1 LLLPPSS
8 LTARV
13 SSRLHRR
20 SLTARVTSSPPSL
33 PPPPELPA
41 PSLPR
46 RLSHHLHRRPFTATV
61 LPPPSPPELPAV
73 ASSPSYIHHP
83 YRTVATALHLLSPSS
98 LLHFTS
104 CLHRRD
110 LLSPL
115 SLRPASSVATSC
127 LHVSTLRLTSTI
139 CSPPHVPQPVAAI
152 HPQSTINAL
161 NQRSTHSIN
170 DIPVLCTDDH
180 ATATARTAQDCRTT
194 TWEPWLSA
202 SVLPSASSISLHCC
216 DLAALPLA
224 RLALPPFTRSST
236 TTSPTRD
243 HRLRPTT
250 RPLFSPLAHSSLL
263 AHLSSDQTGSLSIE
277 DGGGLFRAL
286 SLGVRGLNL
295 SRTIYST
302 VALCRC
308 SGFLWSLLSVPSLCA
323 DVSPA

>member
-1 LLLPPSS
+1 MSPRLHVAPHFHHLLATARTATRSRHPPS
-8 LTARV
+8 
-13 SSRLHRR
+13 
-20 SLTARVTSSPPSL
+20 
-33 PPPPELPA
+33 
-41 PSLPR
+41 
-46 RLSHHLHRRPFTATV
+46 
-61 LPPPSPPELPAV
+61 
-73 ASSPSYIHHP
+73 INDQ
-83 YRTVATALHLLSPSS
+83 RT
-98 LLHFTS
+98 
-104 CLHRRD
+104 
-110 LLSPL
+110 
-115 SLRPASSVATSC
+115 
-127 LHVSTLRLTSTI
+127 
-139 CSPPHVPQPVAAI
+139 
-152 HPQSTINAL
+152 QSTINAL
-161 NQRSTHSIN
+161 NQRPTHSIN
-170 DIPVLCTDDH
+170 AIPVLCTDDH

-308 SGFLWSLLSVPSLCA
+308 SGFLWLLLSVPSLCA